1 MALLLERRTENI
13 WLEVCLSNWTVT
25 QTESQRA
32 FTTFLSSFLR
42 VGSHSDRWLLL
53 IFLTRCFYTH
63 LSLGCSSLNLGLH
76 CEGKINHFPLRV
88 SPEIIPRSILMT
100 TFEGSYYLLCALGD
114 GALFYFGLDLQ
125 TGRSFTPTAL
135 PSILWAI
142 QSLEQSHRHL
152 SGPILLFRIGNS
164 PWTTDCNFLV
174 LLQQQ
179 QRNFSGLRIFL
190 RMEKSAILPSKCWM
204 NINLSFK
211 KS

>member
-1 MALLLERRTENI
+1 MQRNKNFKLLTKMVLLLERWTENI
-13 WLEVCLSNWTVT
+13 WLVCLSNWTVT

-63 LSLGCSSLNLGLH
+63 LSLGCSCLNLRLH

-135 PSILWAI
+135 PSIFWAV
-142 QSLEQSHRHL
+142 QGLKQSHRHL
-152 SGPILLFRIGNS
+152 SGTILISRIGNS
-164 PWTTDCNFLV
+164 
-174 LLQQQ
+174 Q
-179 QRNFSGLRIFL
+179 
-190 RMEKSAILPSKCWM
+190 M
-204 NINLSFK
+204 NY
-211 KS
+211 